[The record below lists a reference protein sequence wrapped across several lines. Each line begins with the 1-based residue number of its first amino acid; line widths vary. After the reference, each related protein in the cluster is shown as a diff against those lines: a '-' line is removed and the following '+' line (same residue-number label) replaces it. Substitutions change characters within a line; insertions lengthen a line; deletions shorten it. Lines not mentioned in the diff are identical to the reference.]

1 MSSSH
6 CSFELKIMC
15 DTFCC
20 FPQFFNLWTFKKF
33 TIITLWVKTFKVNYE
48 FLHSWTVRN
57 QKDTMRGGEMT
68 KVKREEKKDLVAWF
82 LLGMIIFLWSV
93 HLHYSLQWLEGSPER
108 TPRQNDVGYWLET
121 TQRTIGEESKFYP
134 ENRFFK
140 KRQIFQFRRNKR
152 VLLSP
157 ASESSL
163 TNTLWCSLPSQGQP
177 RLI

>member
-108 TPRQNDVGYWLET
+108 TPRQNDVGYWLEKLKELSEK
-121 TQRTIGEESKFYP
+121 RANSILRIGFSRRG
-134 ENRFFK
+134 RF
-140 KRQIFQFRRNKR
+140 
-152 VLLSP
+152 
-157 ASESSL
+157 SSFGE
-163 TNTLWCSLPSQGQP
+163 T
-177 RLI
+177 REFF